1 MAAFDL
7 QGVQP
12 SPSSE
17 SLQAMTGPISSAI
30 VQCGRQTAMLLRC
43 AGLCPALLLQ
53 LRAPPHWDVQTRLC
67 EFGKGYVGG
76 WPAVAVPVCPLKSL
90 AVSAAQPA

>member
-17 SLQAMTGPISSAI
+17 SLQAMTGPISLAI

-53 LRAPPHWDVQTRLC
+53 WGASPIWDVQTRMCDLARAMW
-67 EFGKGYVGG
+67 EVGQ
-76 WPAVAVPVCPLKSL
+76 L
-90 AVSAAQPA
+90 